1 MAGGIRK
8 KLHLRRFHPFRPG
21 KESIQPKHSLIGGPG
36 FSRVVYCNNT
46 ESQKVLNYGNNYVR
60 STKYTLASFFP
71 KSLFEQFRRA
81 ANIYFLITAILSFT
95 PLSPSSPVSSVLP
108 LSLVIVAAMVKE
120 AIEDWRRKMQVSL

>member
-1 MAGGIRK
+1 MASGIRK
-8 KLHLRRFHPFRPG
+8 KLHLRRFRPFRPG
-21 KESIQPKHSLIGGPG
+21 KESIQPEHSLIGGPG

-46 ESQKVLNYGNNYVR
+46 ESQKVLTYGHNYVR
-60 STKYTLASFFP
+60 NTKYTLASFFP

-81 ANIYFLITAILSFT
+81 ANIYFLITAILTFT

-108 LSLVIVAAMVKE
+108 IALVIVAAMAKE

>member
-1 MAGGIRK
+1 MASGIRK
-8 KLHLRRFHPFRPG
+8 KLHLRRFRPFRPG
-21 KESIQPKHSLIGGPG
+21 KESIQPEHSLIGGPG

-46 ESQKVLNYGNNYVR
+46 ESQKVLTYGNNYVR
-60 STKYTLASFFP
+60 NTKYTLASFFP

-81 ANIYFLITAILSFT
+81 ANIYFLITAILTFT

-108 LSLVIVAAMVKE
+108 IALMIVAAMAKE

>member
-1 MAGGIRK
+1 MASGIRK
-8 KLHLRRFHPFRPG
+8 KLHLRRFRPFRPG
-21 KESIQPKHSLIGGPG
+21 KESIQPEHSLIGGPG

>member
-1 MAGGIRK
+1 MASGIRK
-8 KLHLRRFHPFRPG
+8 KLHLRRFRPFKPR

-46 ESQKVLNYGNNYVR
+46 ESQKVLTYGNNYVR
-60 STKYTLASFFP
+60 NTKYTLASFFP

-81 ANIYFLITAILSFT
+81 ANIYFLITAILTFT
-95 PLSPSSPVSSVLP
+95 PLSPSSPVSTVLP
-108 LSLVIVAAMVKE
+108 LALVIVAAMVKE

>member
-8 KLHLRRFHPFRPG
+8 KLQLHRFHPFRSG
-21 KESIQPKHSLIGGPG
+21 KESIQPEHSLIGGPG
-36 FSRVVYCNNT
+36 FSRVVYCNST
-46 ESQKVLNYGNNYVR
+46 ESQKLLTYGNNYVR

-108 LSLVIVAAMVKE
+108 LSLVIIAAMVKE